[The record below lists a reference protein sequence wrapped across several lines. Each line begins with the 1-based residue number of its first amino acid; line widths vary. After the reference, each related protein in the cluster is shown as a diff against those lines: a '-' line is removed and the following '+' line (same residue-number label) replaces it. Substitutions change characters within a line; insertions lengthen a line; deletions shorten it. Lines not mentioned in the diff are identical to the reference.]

1 MQGNEL
7 IIPPVALNP
16 IMANPLTIDT
26 HTHYFPEAYLK
37 LIAEHGKRCGTTIVT
52 EGGKTFI
59 QVGLLLRTGPITSHF
74 YDLDDRIKSMDR
86 MGVRMHA
93 LSLTQPMVYWAD
105 DELGL
110 QLCVAFN
117 DVISEAHCRYPER
130 FIGFA
135 CLPFQ
140 NPHLAMR
147 ELERVAKLPGIRGI
161 YMATAVRDRELSDR
175 SFFPVYERIADLG
188 LPIFLHPMMINNER
202 LKQYYLIN
210 LLGNPFDTAI
220 AAAHLIFGGVLD
232 SFPKLEVSLPHAG
245 GALPI
250 INGRLDRG
258 FEVRGESKTIPRPP
272 SEYLKRFTYDT
283 ISYSAPIMD
292 YLIGLVGADRI
303 MMGSDYCFDI
313 AYNDPVKLVNEMKS
327 VDDQQRRQILWDN
340 AARLLKLGSVA
351 TATK

>member
-1 MQGNEL
+1 
-7 IIPPVALNP
+7 
-16 IMANPLTIDT
+16 MAIASTIDT
-26 HTHYFPEAYLK
+26 HAHYFPESYLR
-37 LIAEHGKRCGTTIVT
+37 LIAEHGKRCGTTVVS
-52 EGGKTFI
+52 EGGRTFI
-59 QVGLLLRTGPITSHF
+59 QVGLLLRTGPITRHF
-74 YDLDDRIKSMDR
+74 YDLDDRVKTMDR
-86 MGVRMHA
+86 MGVKMHA

-105 DELGL
+105 DDLGL

-117 DVISEAHCRYPER
+117 DAVSEAHRLHPDR

-140 NPHLAMR
+140 NPHLALQ
-147 ELERVAKLPGIRGI
+147 ELERVATLPGIRGI

-210 LLGNPFDTAI
+210 TLGNPFETAI
-220 AAAHLIFGGVLD
+220 AASHLIFGGVLD
-232 SFPKLEVSLPHAG
+232 AFPKLEVSLPHAG

-250 INGRLDRG
+250 LRGRLDRG
-258 FEVRGESKTIPRPP
+258 FEVRGECKTIPRPP

-283 ISYSAPIMD
+283 ISYSEPSMD
-292 YLIGLVGADRI
+292 YLVGVVGADRI

-313 AYNDPVKLVNEMKS
+313 AYNDPVKFVNGMKS
-327 VDDQQRRQILWDN
+327 LNDEQRRQVLWGN
-340 AARLLKLGSVA
+340 AARLLRL
-351 TATK
+351 